1 MLCPAACAAAALN
14 DPQCLEQIQK
24 IAEADLACI
33 DAHHPEYEHSTKSA
47 FTRKI
52 AGDLSHF
59 SDGSQSE
66 NFSDEIQ
73 GVHRQTLADSYNR
86 KPQTTRF

>member
-47 FTRKI
+47 FTRKMPGI
-52 AGDLSHF
+52 FH
-59 SDGSQSE
+59 
-66 NFSDEIQ
+66 
-73 GVHRQTLADSYNR
+73 TLAMEAKAKIFLMKSRAFTD
-86 KPQTTRF
+86 KL